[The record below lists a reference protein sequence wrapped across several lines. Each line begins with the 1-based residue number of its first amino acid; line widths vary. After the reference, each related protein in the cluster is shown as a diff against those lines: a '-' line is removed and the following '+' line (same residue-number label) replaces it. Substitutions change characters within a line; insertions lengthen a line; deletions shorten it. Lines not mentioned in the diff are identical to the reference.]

1 MVNPINNVVNID
13 FTNLSDLKMQLD
25 NFRQN
30 VKTQTDSKNAQEGAK
45 QELLKSKDTKKEAR
59 VSYDEIGQQ
68 LKEFLGL
75 NNITIE
81 FSLDDKSSKMIMK
94 IIDNQTNEV
103 IKQFPPD
110 LSLKI
115 ARIVSSSISG
125 KGFTDVTI

>member
-1 MVNPINNVVNID
+1 MVNPVNNVVNID

-45 QELLKSKDTKKEAR
+45 QELQKSKDTKKEAR
-59 VSYDEIGQQ
+59 VNYDEIGQQ
-68 LKEFLGL
+68 LKEFLGV